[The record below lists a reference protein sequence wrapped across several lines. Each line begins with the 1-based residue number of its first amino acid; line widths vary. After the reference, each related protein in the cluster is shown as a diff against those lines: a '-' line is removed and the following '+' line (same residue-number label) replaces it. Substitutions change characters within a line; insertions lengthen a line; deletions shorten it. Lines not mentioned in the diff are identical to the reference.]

1 MADEPGWIIDII
13 DRVRPYTMTP
23 PERVASLCNAI
34 DYITRRRIPGDV
46 VECGVWRGGS
56 MMAAALAFLH
66 LKDTTRSIFLFDTY
80 EGMTSPTAIDKRV
93 ALDLSASA
101 MLACAPRDDHL
112 WGISPL
118 DEVKDN
124 LASTG
129 YPAEKLVF
137 IKGPVEDTIPD
148 EAPKQICILR
158 LDTDWYESSHH
169 ELVCLYPRLQ
179 LGGVLIVDD
188 YGWWEGQRKAI
199 NEYFH
204 ECNLAPLLIRTD
216 ASGGRIAIKS

>member
-1 MADEPGWIIDII
+1 MADEPEWILDII

-34 DYITRRRIPGDV
+34 DYITRREIPGDV

-80 EGMTSPTAIDKRV
+80 EGMTSPTANDKRV
-93 ALDLSASA
+93 GLDLSASA
-101 MLACAPRDDHL
+101 MLARAPRDDNL
-112 WGISPL
+112 WGISQI
-118 DEVKDN
+118 DEVKHN

-137 IKGPVEDTIPD
+137 IKGPVENTIPGH
-148 EAPKQICILR
+148 APNQICILR

-169 ELVCLYPRLQ
+169 ELVHLYPRLQ

-188 YGWWEGQRKAI
+188 YGWWDGQRRAI
-199 NEYFH
+199 DEYFRQH
-204 ECNLAPLLIRTD
+204 NLALLLVRTD